1 MRVAPLFRLPRLPG
15 RAAAMLC
22 GVAAALLMALPMPA
36 ARAAGAAAPGTA
48 TCGPQSWPKWD
59 GYLTHFVQPD
69 GRVLDASTP
78 QRHSSS
84 EGQSY
89 GMFFALVA
97 GDRKTFDQLWQWTVD
112 NLAGGDISKNL
123 PAWFWGL
130 RQDGTWGVLDTNAAS
145 DADVWFVYAL
155 LEAARLWNRPRYERD
170 ARALLALIEAREIAQ
185 VPGLGPMLLPG
196 PIGFVQPGLQWRFN
210 PSYLPVPVLRR
221 LAEASPQGPWAAI
234 ADNTLR
240 MVRQTSP
247 HGFAPDWTAYRAEG
261 DGGAFVA
268 DPVKG
273 PVGSYDAIR
282 VYLWAGMTPSTD
294 PLAAPMLEAVQGLAQ
309 ATAKAGMP
317 PEIVQTDAGSATGT
331 GPFGFSAAL
340 LPYLQATGQAEL
352 LRAQLHRV
360 QADWDAS
367 VASAQPGQRQPP
379 YYDYMLSLFGTAWL
393 EQRYKFGASGRVRL
407 PKEKTCP

>member
-1 MRVAPLFRLPRLPG
+1 MHAPSSRLPALRG
-15 RAAAMLC
+15 RVGAALRHA
-22 GVAAALLMALPMPA
+22 VAAWLLASPALVA
-36 ARAAGAAAPGTA
+36 AQPAGATV
-48 TCGPQSWPKWD
+48 CGPQAWPKWKD
-59 GYLTHFVQPD
+59 YLEHFVQSD

-97 GDRKTFDQLWQWTVD
+97 GDRKTFDQLWRWSVD

-130 RQDGTWGVLDTNAAS
+130 REDGTWGVLDANAAS
-145 DADVWFVYAL
+145 DADLWFVYAL
-155 LEAARLWNRPRYERD
+155 LEAARLWNRPHYERD
-170 ARALLALIEAREIAQ
+170 ARALLGQIEAREIAQ
-185 VPGLGPMLLPG
+185 LPGLGVMLLPG
-196 PIGFVQPGLQWRFN
+196 PQGFVQPGPQWRIN

-221 LAEASPQGPWAAI
+221 LAEASPNGPWTAI

-240 MVRQTSP
+240 LVRQTSP
-247 HGFAPDWTAYRAEG
+247 HGFVPDWTAYRAEG
-261 DGGAFVA
+261 GAGAFIA

-273 PVGSYDAIR
+273 AVGSYDAIR
-282 VYLWAGMTPSTD
+282 VYLWAGMTPPAD
-294 PLAAPMLEAVQGLAQ
+294 PLSAPMLAAVDGLAKATARAGRPPEAVQ
-309 ATAKAGMP
+309 
-317 PEIVQTDAGSATGT
+317 TDSGSVSGT

-352 LRAQLHRV
+352 LRAQRERV

-379 YYDYMLSLFGTAWL
+379 YYDFMLSLFGTAWL
-393 EQRYKFGASGRVRL
+393 EQRYKFGATGRVQL
-407 PKEKTCP
+407 PTEKTCP